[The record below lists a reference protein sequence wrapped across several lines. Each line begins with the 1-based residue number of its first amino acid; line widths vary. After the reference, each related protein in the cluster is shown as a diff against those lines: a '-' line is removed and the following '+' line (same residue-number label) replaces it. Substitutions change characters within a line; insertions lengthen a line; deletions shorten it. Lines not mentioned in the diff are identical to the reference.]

1 MSSTGAEGRRLD
13 AARRLTRLEESIQ
26 RHEEAIDTERRVV
39 VAAVAR
45 IAERRVRL
53 EQLRQLK
60 DRLRG
65 RDDEG

>member
-1 MSSTGAEGRRLD
+1 MASTGISKAAGDERRLS
-13 AARRLTRLEESIQ
+13 RLAESIQ
-26 RHEEAIDTERRVV
+26 RHEEAIVAERRVV
-39 VAAVAR
+39 VAATAR
-45 IAERRVRL
+45 IAERKVRL